1 MFTTIGS
8 SCDVYCMRL
17 LSLEHLSANLS
28 YSVLTPYWYIRL
40 ILISVSF
47 FNVPSTIVHLEH
59 LIYYTDS
66 GILKT
71 FNYFSKMK
79 SVYGIL
85 SFVASTN
92 ALIAQRW
99 ASCCFHVSASGAVT
113 GTIGQLNDGQNRQGG
128 GLSPAEYCIADG
140 AITDA
145 NGRGCILTRKSY
157 YTALTYLIA
166 LTQLQLPL
174 HNGNVTLGQPRQ
186 AVFPLTVMGPLRTTA
201 TPPSGSAR
209 LVMMAK
215 PIFTRRPVVPTA
227 EL

>member
-1 MFTTIGS
+1 
-8 SCDVYCMRL
+8 
-17 LSLEHLSANLS
+17 
-28 YSVLTPYWYIRL
+28 
-40 ILISVSF
+40 
-47 FNVPSTIVHLEH
+47 
-59 LIYYTDS
+59 
-66 GILKT
+66 
-71 FNYFSKMK
+71 MK

-85 SFVASTN
+85 GLVASTN

-113 GTIGQLNDGQNRQGG
+113 GTIGQLDDGQNRQGG
-128 GLSPAEYCIADG
+128 DLSPAEYCIADG

-157 YTALTYLIA
+157 YITLTYLIA

-174 HNGNVTLGQPRQ
+174 HNGNVTLGQPRL
-186 AVFPLTVMGPLRTTA
+186 AGFPLTVMGPLRTMA
-201 TPPSGSAR
+201 IPPSGSAR

-215 PIFTRRPVVPTA
+215 LTFTRRPVVPTA